1 MYVCMY
7 VCVCV
12 CVYIYIY
19 IYIYM
24 YMYTQD
30 VPRVTVTIRDLI
42 PELILSQNPTYVYE
56 WGRCNIFLGLVKSD
70 PGDLSAL
77 NL

>member
-1 MYVCMY
+1 
-7 VCVCV
+7 
-12 CVYIYIY
+12 
-19 IYIYM
+19 M